1 MKEYFVCVYI
11 LFIVEVLYLTDA
23 GGEFLWR
30 MKREA
35 NITEIK
41 CCMQEGIPTGKRG
54 LRDSIEMRDIGKI
67 CFEEIQNK
75 SSDINLEELNLER
88 RVVFLECQ
96 LQCVFD
102 KLKKVNEEGNL
113 KKEETAS
120 SMIGLFMIADRKFG
134 DIFIEK
140 CWKNLEGHAETK
152 VEGHVCNPAAFN
164 IYLCFEDIANL
175 LCPEKYEK
183 KNAECEN
190 HRVKLKNKYGE
201 PQKDVSKTDGE

>member
-75 SSDINLEELNLER
+75 SSD
-88 RVVFLECQ
+88 
-96 LQCVFD
+96 
-102 KLKKVNEEGNL
+102 
-113 KKEETAS
+113 
-120 SMIGLFMIADRKFG
+120 
-134 DIFIEK
+134 
-140 CWKNLEGHAETK
+140 
-152 VEGHVCNPAAFN
+152 
-164 IYLCFEDIANL
+164 
-175 LCPEKYEK
+175 
-183 KNAECEN
+183 AECEN